1 VAGAPYPPPVLER
14 LAALAEAEPER
25 EVCGL
30 VVERDGV
37 CEVWPARNAAP
48 DPADGFEIA
57 PAEVLAALA
66 RLDAAQGGLR
76 AIYHSHPRGG
86 AGLSSRDRG
95 ALTAGEGPLFPGVDL
110 LVLAL
115 DRGRVVAI
123 AAHRWGGWAFSRS
136 DLVFSRGRPD

>member
-1 VAGAPYPPPVLER
+1 VAGRYPPPVLAR

-30 VVERDGV
+30 VVERAAV
-37 CEVWPARNAAP
+37 LEVWPARNAAP

-66 RLDAAQGGLR
+66 RLEAERGVLR

-86 AGLSSRDRG
+86 AGLSARDRA
-95 ALTAGEGPLFPGVDL
+95 ALTAGEEPLFPGVDL

-115 DRGRVVAI
+115 DRGLAVEI
-123 AAHRWGGWAFSRS
+123 AAHRWDGRAFSRS
-136 DLVFSRGRPD
+136 ALALPRDRPD